1 MKPDR
6 RKISIEMAKRKWN
19 VPQLAEAYGVSR
31 ARMNIILNSQ
41 NLTSACIGRLAE
53 TLGVDVTE
61 ILKEE

>member
-19 VPQLAEAYGVSR
+19 VLQLAEAYGVSR
-31 ARMNIILNSQ
+31 TRMNIILNSQ

-61 ILKEE
+61 ILEEE